1 MCVGLLKFIIFKV
14 FPSDKAETAF
24 CRTMLLWINIGTGHN
39 SCHVSTILS
48 LVSDKVR
55 YCLSDDVRTQVQ
67 NFFGLPCPLRQ
78 KYRKK
83 NPVGLILI

>member
-39 SCHVSTILS
+39 SCHVSTISS
-48 LVSDKVR
+48 LVSDQVR

-67 NFFGLPCPLRQ
+67 NFFGIPCPLRQ
-78 KYRKK
+78 KY
-83 NPVGLILI
+83 